1 MATPVLLLRAPTS
14 PPETDRYETAL
25 RSAGFHPVSVPVLE
39 TAFANIHGLSELLA
53 AGPQDVGGVIV
64 TSARA
69 AEAWANAVESVAHLG
84 NGDEANWTAMPFYA
98 VGAATADSLSSI
110 SSSSRPLLCPK
121 DIRGA
126 AESGTAELLAHFILS
141 DLDTSA
147 PGTKLLYLT
156 GDKNRE
162 TLPGIL
168 KSGGV
173 ELMGLQ
179 VYATQGSKTF
189 RTDLEEA
196 LRRFRAATTPWWVTF
211 FAPSAAAYVV
221 PILRAYFLLSTSSRP
236 SGDIEGSSG
245 KKSARIA
252 AIGPTTS
259 EFLDGQLGL
268 LVEVVPQR
276 PSAEELTKA
285 LRTEVP

>member
-1 MATPVLLLRAPTS
+1 
-14 PPETDRYETAL
+14 
-25 RSAGFHPVSVPVLE
+25 
-39 TAFANIHGLSELLA
+39 
-53 AGPQDVGGVIV
+53 
-64 TSARA
+64 
-69 AEAWANAVESVAHLG
+69 
-84 NGDEANWTAMPFYA
+84 MPFYA

-110 SSSSRPLLCPK
+110 SSSSHPLLCPK

-162 TLPGIL
+162 TLPSIL
-168 KSGGV
+168 KSSGV

-196 LRRFRAATTPWWVTF
+196 LRRVPDSRCHI
-211 FAPSAAAYVV
+211 PSFVLF
-221 PILRAYFLLSTSSRP
+221 LRTLTSFEQPPHLGGSRSSRP
-236 SGDIEGSSG
+236 LLLPMSCLFCAHISSCRLRLVQAETL
-245 KKSARIA
+245 KA
-252 AIGPTTS
+252 AQGRN
-259 EFLDGQLGL
+259 LLG
-268 LVEVVPQR
+268 
-276 PSAEELTKA
+276 
-285 LRTEVP
+285 